1 MFSVIMIQPSGPARA
16 GAPEGVLE
24 GEQQAAMRRNVLDTR
39 LGRLLTFGALY
50 VSEGIPLGF
59 TAVAMAAY
67 MRRGGLDVSQ
77 VGSFVATL
85 YLPWAFKWAWAPLL
99 DLIKLERFGGR
110 RAWIA
115 LCLVA
120 MIGTLIA
127 AGRVDFIAQ
136 YQLVVVLVFIHNVF
150 ASTNDVAIDSLAVNT
165 LEADERGR
173 ANGFMFGGAYLG
185 QGLGGGGAMF
195 VASLWGFDAALVY
208 ACALLGLVLA
218 FVLLFVYDRAPVER
232 AGASAV
238 ALWRA
243 AVSSVVRVASE
254 LYAGFLRSGRG
265 PLVGIVFALVPAGA
279 MALTTAVGTTIQV
292 DLGLS
297 DTDIGAL
304 NLYSTIFSAIGCIA
318 GGWLGDLFGLRKMIA
333 IFYAMTALPTLY
345 LAVVLSSAGGLGGL
359 GMIEFYVAYNAA
371 AFFTGLHYGVSA
383 AVFMGLTNP
392 AVAATQF
399 TAFMALRNLTIA
411 YTNGWQGIV
420 VEASSY
426 ATVFYLDAV
435 LVILPLILLPF
446 LTPRAEAR
454 AGAAQSAGAPMPEA
468 G

>member
-1 MFSVIMIQPSGPARA
+1 MTTSFK
-16 GAPEGVLE
+16 L
-24 GEQQAAMRRNVLDTR
+24 RRNVLDTR

-67 MRRGGLDVSQ
+67 MRRGGLDVAQ
-77 VGSFVATL
+77 VGSFVATF
-85 YLPWAFKWAWAPLL
+85 YLPWAFKWAWAPLV

-115 LCLVA
+115 LCLLA
-120 MIGTLIA
+120 MIGTLVA
-127 AGRVDFIAQ
+127 AGSVDFIAR
-136 YQLVVVLVFIHNVF
+136 YQIVVVLVFIHNVF

-165 LEADERGR
+165 LEPDERGR

-218 FVLLFVYDRAPVER
+218 FVLLFVYDPTPIER
-232 AGASAV
+232 AGARAVVLWRSAV
-238 ALWRA
+238 QSA
-243 AVSSVVRVASE
+243 ARVASE
-254 LYAGFLRSGRG
+254 LYAGFARSGRG
-265 PLVGIVFALVPAGA
+265 PLVGILFALVPAGA
-279 MALTTAVGTTIQV
+279 MALTTAVGTTIQA
-292 DLGLS
+292 DLGLN
-297 DTDIGAL
+297 DTAIGAL
-304 NLYSTIFSAIGCIA
+304 NVYSTILSAIGCVV
-318 GGWLGDLFGLRKMIA
+318 GGWFGDAFGLRKMIA
-333 IFYAMTALPTLY
+333 VFYVMTALPTLY
-345 LAVVLSSAGGLGGL
+345 LAVVLSGAGGLGGL
-359 GMIEFYVAYNAA
+359 GMVEFYVAYNAA

-392 AVAATQF
+392 VVAATQF
-399 TAFMALRNLTIA
+399 TAFMALRNLAIA
-411 YTNGWQGIV
+411 YTNGWQGMV

-426 ATVFYLDAV
+426 ATVFYLDAA

-446 LTPRAEAR
+446 LTPRAAR
-454 AGAAQSAGAPMPEA
+454 DDAQSAGAPMPEA